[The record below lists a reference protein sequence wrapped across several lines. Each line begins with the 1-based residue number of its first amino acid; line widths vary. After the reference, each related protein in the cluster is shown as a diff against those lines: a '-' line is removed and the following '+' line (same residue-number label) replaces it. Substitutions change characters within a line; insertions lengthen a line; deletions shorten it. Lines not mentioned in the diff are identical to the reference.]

1 MHALAVNVK
10 IDSGHEEEARK
21 QLEENVVPRVRQSP
35 GLVAAY
41 WMDPQNGFGYALMVF
56 DSEEHAN
63 AAKQMAESTP
73 TPDFVTMNPPQ
84 VMAVI
89 ASA

>member
-10 IDSGHEEEARK
+10 IDSGREDEARK
-21 QLEENVVPRVRQSP
+21 ELEENVVPRVKQAP

-41 WMDPQNGFGYALMVF
+41 WMDPQNGFGYALIVF

-63 AAKQMAESTP
+63 AAKQMAESAP
-73 TPDFVTMNPPQ
+73 RPDFVTLNPPQ
-84 VMAVI
+84 VMAVF
-89 ASA
+89 AHA